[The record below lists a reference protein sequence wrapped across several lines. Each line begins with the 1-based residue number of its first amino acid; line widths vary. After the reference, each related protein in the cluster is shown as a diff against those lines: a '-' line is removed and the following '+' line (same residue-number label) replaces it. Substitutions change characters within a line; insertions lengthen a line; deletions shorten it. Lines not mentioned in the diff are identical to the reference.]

1 MSIAAQPK
9 RQRTG
14 RLTLPG
20 SSFRK
25 GCRGLDAMLSGSV
38 KEKGFTYVW
47 VMFAVALLGVTVA
60 AAGQAWRIEARRE
73 KEKELMFVGD
83 QFAQA
88 IGSYYENSPGMK
100 RYPDSLEKLL
110 LDKRFPTV
118 RRHLRKIFTDPTT
131 GNSEWGLVT
140 QQGVGIIGVHS
151 LSTRR
156 PLKRANFPE
165 RYATFVDAEGYRD
178 WKFVYIPGDTGGTA
192 ARPQAASPGQ
202 AQSQPPFGSQLGPDR
217 PLKPPARGEP
227 ASPPF
232 PGMGDPF
239 AEDDPAS

>member
-1 MSIAAQPK
+1 MRRAGGHI
-9 RQRTG
+9 
-14 RLTLPG
+14 
-20 SSFRK
+20 
-25 GCRGLDAMLSGSV
+25 SGSV

-47 VMFAVALLGVTVA
+47 IMFAVAVLGVTVA

-118 RRHLRKIFTDPTT
+118 RRHLRKMFTDPTT
-131 GNSEWGLVT
+131 GNSEWGLVR
-140 QQGVGIIGVHS
+140 QQSVGIIGVHS

-165 RYATFVDAEGYRD
+165 RYATFVDAEDYRD
-178 WKFVYIPGDTGGTA
+178 WKFIYLPGDTGGA
-192 ARPQAASPGQ
+192 AAQGRQGPPGQ
-202 AQSQPPFGSQLGPDR
+202 AQPQPQSGFQPGPDR
-217 PLKPPARGEP
+217 PLKPPTRGES

-232 PGMGDPF
+232 PGFGDPS
-239 AEDDPAS
+239 AEDDPASRDMDF

>member
-1 MSIAAQPK
+1 MTGKGIARAEGSI
-9 RQRTG
+9 
-14 RLTLPG
+14 
-20 SSFRK
+20 
-25 GCRGLDAMLSGSV
+25 SGSV

-47 VMFAVALLGVTVA
+47 IMFAVAVLGVTVA
-60 AAGQAWRIEARRE
+60 AAGQAWRTEARRE

-88 IGSYYENSPGMK
+88 IGSYYEESPGMK

-110 LDKRFPTV
+110 QDKRYPTIK
-118 RRHLRKIFTDPTT
+118 RHLRKIFTDPMT

-151 LSTRR
+151 LSTRK

-165 RYATFVDAEGYRD
+165 RYATFADAEDYRD
-178 WKFVYIPGDTGGTA
+178 WKFVYVPGDTGGTG
-192 ARPQAASPGQ
+192 ARSQPQAGGSLQPQPGTQPGPGSP
-202 AQSQPPFGSQLGPDR
+202 SRPPTRGA
-217 PLKPPARGEP
+217 PAT
-227 ASPPF
+227 PPF

-239 AEDDPAS
+239 AEDDPASQDMDF